1 MSKVNPDKIDYNKDG
16 VPDAFDDTLAVQDL
30 NKDGKVTDKEKSS
43 YQQKQNSSTTKTVY
57 DKDGNVAK
65 QKTTSGAKPIEPTL
79 TAEGYGFNQ
88 KFLDAN
94 PDVKKAIR
102 LAIDNDWEQEVLNR
116 YIESSTDFGKR
127 TTDTQAAYDIG
138 IGGEKTE
145 DLQNQVDSRY
155 SELKRQAEFSGV
167 NINDEELRKF
177 STESIRSGLNTN
189 DTFAWLSEQYKQST
203 SKESSPDGASLTLS
217 TSGTASDIQNQLKTL
232 ANSYGIRVTDD
243 LLREKTGE
251 ALGQGERWR
260 EWVSG
265 QEDFFKQQAKIMYP
279 KAAPMLDNMN
289 LKQISEPYFADA
301 ADVLGISAAQMDL
314 LDPKWTGF
322 LNGQNGV
329 LSRDEWERVL
339 KTDVKYGWDKTTKA
353 RQEYSSLA
361 DDLLSA
367 FGMA

>member
-1 MSKVNPDKIDYNKDG
+1 MSKVNPNKIDYNKDG
-16 VPDAFDDTLAVQDL
+16 VPDQFDDALAVQDL
-30 NKDGKVTDKEKSS
+30 NKDGKVTDKEKNA
-43 YQQKQNSSTTKTVY
+43 YRKKQGSSTTKYTY
-57 DKDGNVAK
+57 NPDGSIAS
-65 QKTTSGAKPIEPTL
+65 QKTTGGPKPVEPSL
-79 TAEGYGFNQ
+79 TAEGFGFNQ
-88 KFLDAN
+88 QFLDSN
-94 PDVKKAIR
+94 PDVKKAIK
-102 LAIDNDWEQEVLNR
+102 LAIDNGWEQEVLNR
-116 YIESSTDFGKR
+116 YIESNTEFGKR
-127 TTDTQAAYDIG
+127 TTDAQAAYDIN
-138 IGGEKTE
+138 IGGEKSE
-145 DLQNQVDSRY
+145 DLQQQIDARY
-155 SELKRQAEFSGV
+155 SELKKQAQFSGV
-167 NINDEELRKF
+167 TIDDQELKRF
-177 STESIRSGLNTN
+177 STESIRSGLNSN
-189 DTFAWLSEQYKQST
+189 DTFAWISEQYKQST
-203 SKESSPDGASLTLS
+203 SKQSSTDPASLTLS
-217 TSGTASDIQNQLKTL
+217 TSGTASDIQSQLKTL

-279 KAAPMLDNMN
+279 KAAPMLDNMS

-322 LNGQNGV
+322 LNGANGV

-339 KTDVKYGWDKTTKA
+339 KTDAKYGWDKTTKA

-361 DDLLSA
+361 DSLLSA

>member
-1 MSKVNPDKIDYNKDG
+1 MSKVNPDKFDYNGDG
-16 VPDAFDDTLAVQDL
+16 VPDQFDDTLAAQDL
-30 NKDGKVTDKEKSS
+30 NKDKKVTDKEKNT
-43 YQQKQNSSTTKTVY
+43 YRQNQNSSTIKTKY
-57 DKDGNVAK
+57 DKDGNISS
-65 QKTTSGAKPIEPTL
+65 QKTISGAKTIEPTL

-88 KFLDAN
+88 EFLDAN
-94 PDVKKAIR
+94 PDVKAAIA
-102 LAIDNDWEQEVLNR
+102 LAIDRDWEQEVLNR
-116 YIESSTDFGKR
+116 YIESTTDFGKR
-127 TTDTQAAYDIG
+127 TTDAQAAYDIG

-145 DLQNQVDSRY
+145 DLKKQVDTRY
-155 SELKRQAEFSGV
+155 SELKKQAQFSGV
-167 NINDEELRKF
+167 TIDDQELKRF
-177 STESIRSGLNTN
+177 STESIRSGLNSN
-189 DTFAWLSEQYKQST
+189 DTFAWISEQYKQST
-203 SKESSPDGASLTLS
+203 SKPSASGESSLTLS

-301 ADVLGISAAQMDL
+301 AEVLGVSPAQMDL

-322 LNGQNGV
+322 LNGENGV

>member
-1 MSKVNPDKIDYNKDG
+1 M
-16 VPDAFDDTLAVQDL
+16 
-30 NKDGKVTDKEKSS
+30 
-43 YQQKQNSSTTKTVY
+43 
-57 DKDGNVAK
+57 
-65 QKTTSGAKPIEPTL
+65 
-79 TAEGYGFNQ
+79 
-88 KFLDAN
+88 
-94 PDVKKAIR
+94 
-102 LAIDNDWEQEVLNR
+102 
-116 YIESSTDFGKR
+116 
-127 TTDTQAAYDIG
+127 
-138 IGGEKTE
+138 
-145 DLQNQVDSRY
+145 
-155 SELKRQAEFSGV
+155 
-167 NINDEELRKF
+167 
-177 STESIRSGLNTN
+177 
-189 DTFAWLSEQYKQST
+189 
-203 SKESSPDGASLTLS
+203 S
-217 TSGTASDIQNQLKTL
+217 TSGTASDIQNQLRTL

-322 LNGQNGV
+322 LNGENGV

-339 KTDVKYGWDKTTKA
+339 KTDAKYGWDKTTKA

>member
-1 MSKVNPDKIDYNKDG
+1 MSKVNPEEIDYNQDG
-16 VPDAFDDTLAVQDL
+16 DVNALDNVLAVQDL
-30 NKDGKVTDKEKSS
+30 NKDGKVTAKEKAR
-43 YQQKQNSSTTKTVY
+43 YQQKQGSSTVKFTY
-57 DKDGNVAK
+57 DDKGNLVS
-65 QKTTSGAKPIEPTL
+65 QKNISGAKPVEPAL
-79 TAEGYGFNQ
+79 TVEGFGFNE

-94 PDVKKAIR
+94 PDVREVIKKAIEFEWPQ
-102 LAIDNDWEQEVLNR
+102 DVLNR
-116 YIESSTDFGKR
+116 VIENTTEFGKR
-127 TTDTQAAYDIG
+127 TTDAQAAFDIN
-138 IGGEKTE
+138 ISGEKSE
-145 DLQNQVDSRY
+145 DLQKQVDDRY
-155 SELKRQAEFSGV
+155 SELKKQAQFSGV
-167 NINDEELRKF
+167 TIDDQELRRF
-177 STESIRSGLNTN
+177 STDSVRSGLNAN

-203 SKESSPDGASLTLS
+203 SKQSSTDPASLTLS
-217 TSGTASDIQNQLKTL
+217 SFGTASDIQNQLKTL
-232 ANSYGIRVTDD
+232 ANNYGIRVTDD

-279 KAAPMLDNMN
+279 KAAGMLDAMS

-322 LNGQNGV
+322 LNGENGV

-339 KTDVKYGWDKTTKA
+339 KTDVKYGWDRTTKA

>member
-1 MSKVNPDKIDYNKDG
+1 VSKVNPNDIDYNKDG
-16 VPDAFDDTLAVQDL
+16 TPDEFDDALAVQDL
-30 NKDGKVTDKEKSS
+30 NKDGKVTDKEKKT
-43 YQQKQNSSTTKTVY
+43 YQQKQSSSSTTYTY
-57 DKDGNVAK
+57 NKDGSIAS
-65 QKTTSGAKPIEPTL
+65 QKTTGGPKPVEPSL

-88 KFLDAN
+88 KFLTANADIKDAI
-94 PDVKKAIR
+94 KKAIQ
-102 LAIDNDWEQEVLNR
+102 NDWPQEVLNR
-116 YIESSTDFGKR
+116 FIESSTEFGKR
-127 TTDTQAAYDIG
+127 TTDAQAFFDIN
-138 IGGEKTE
+138 IDGEKSE
-145 DLQNQVDSRY
+145 DLQNQVDEKY
-155 SELKRQAEFSGV
+155 SNLKRQAEFSGV
-167 NINDEELRKF
+167 NISDQELQRF
-177 STESIRSGLNTN
+177 ATESIRSGLSEN
-189 DTFAWLSEQYKQST
+189 DTFGWISEQYKQST
-203 SKESSPDGASLTLS
+203 SKESSPDSASLTLS
-217 TSGTASDIQNQLKTL
+217 SSGTASDIQDQLKTL

-279 KAAPMLDNMN
+279 KAAQMLDTMS

-322 LNGQNGV
+322 LNGQSGV

-339 KTDVKYGWDKTTKA
+339 KTDSKYGWDKTNKA
-353 RQEYSSLA
+353 REEYSSLA
-361 DDLLSA
+361 DSLLSA